1 VSPERPNI
9 LFVMADQLAASALGA
24 YGNSVVQSPTIDRL
38 AEDGVVFES
47 AYCNVPLCAPSR
59 ASLLTGRLVSRVGVF
74 DNAAELASSVPTIA
88 HYLRARGYVTYLAGK
103 MHFIGPDQLHG
114 FEHRLTTDVYPAGID
129 WIPDWTRP
137 TVDRLPWYH
146 DMSSVR
152 DAGPS
157 EATLQLDYDEEV
169 AFRSVRALYDLAR
182 REDERPFFL
191 LASYTHPHDPY
202 EISQEYWS
210 RYRTGVELPRVEAIP
225 FAEADA
231 HSRRIREMCGT
242 DEANLT
248 DEDVRRA
255 RRGYYAAVSYV
266 DDKVGEL
273 LRALAATGLRE
284 NTIVV
289 FASDHGDMLGERG
302 LWYKMTFFEDSA
314 RVPLVINAPARFAPG
329 RVADIVSLADLLP
342 TMVEL
347 AAPDEP
353 FEPADALEGSSLV
366 SLLRGEAGKR
376 DRTIAAEYLAE
387 GTHAPCVMLRR
398 GPFKYISCP
407 NDPEQ
412 LFDLR
417 NDPRELVNLAT
428 GGTHPELAAF
438 RAKVAERWDL
448 EALHSEILGSQR
460 RRLLVR
466 GALELGRSEA
476 WDYVPPEDS
485 TTRYVRGQEFWAPL
499 NRARLRRPSSR

>member
-1 VSPERPNI
+1 
-9 LFVMADQLAASALGA
+9 MADQLAASALGA
-24 YGNSVVQSPTIDRL
+24 YGNTVVQAPTLDRL
-38 AEDGVVFES
+38 AEDGVVFEN

-59 ASLLTGRLVSRVGVF
+59 ASLLAGRLASRVGVF
-74 DNAAELASSVPTIA
+74 DNGAELAASVPTIA
-88 HYLRARGYVTYLAGK
+88 HYLRARGYITCLAGK

-114 FEHRLTTDVYPAGID
+114 FEHRLTTDVYPAGIN

-137 TVDRLPWYH
+137 TAERLPWYH
-146 DMSSVR
+146 DMSSVL

-169 AFRSVRALYDLAR
+169 GFRSVRALYDLAR
-182 REDERPFFL
+182 SEDERPFL
-191 LASYTHPHDPY
+191 LLVSYTHPHDPY
-202 EISQEYWS
+202 EIPQAYWS
-210 RYRTGVELPRVEAIP
+210 QYRAGVDLPKVEAIP
-225 FAEADA
+225 FADADP

-248 DEDVRRA
+248 EEAIGRA
-255 RRGYYAAVSYV
+255 RRGYHAAVSYV

-273 LRALAATGLRE
+273 MRALVATGLRE

-314 RVPLVINAPARFAPG
+314 RVPLLINAPRRFAP
-329 RVADIVSLADLLP
+329 RRIADLVPLADLLP

-353 FEPADALEGSSLV
+353 FEPVDALEGSSLV
-366 SLLRGEAGKR
+366 SLLSGDAGEH

-398 GPFKYISCP
+398 GPFKYITCP
-407 NDPEQ
+407 DDPDQ
-412 LFDLR
+412 LFDLSS
-417 NDPRELVNLAT
+417 DPRELVNLAT
-428 GGTHPELAAF
+428 GGRHPELGAF
-438 RAKVAERWDL
+438 RTKVAERWEL
-448 EALHSEILGSQR
+448 EALRNEILASQR
-460 RRLLVR
+460 RRMLAR
-466 GALELGRSEA
+466 RALELGVSET

-485 TTRYVRGQEFWAPL
+485 TTRYVRGEEFWTPF
-499 NRARLRRPSSR
+499 NRARLRRRGG

>member
-1 VSPERPNI
+1 MSRERPNI

-24 YGNSVVQSPTIDRL
+24 YGNSVVQAPTIDRL
-38 AEDGVVFES
+38 AEDGVVFEN

-59 ASLLTGRLVSRVGVF
+59 ASLLAGRLASRVGVF
-74 DNAAELASSVPTIA
+74 DSGAELAASVPTIA

-137 TVDRLPWYH
+137 TLDRLPWYH
-146 DMSSVR
+146 GMSSVL

-169 AFRSVRALYDLAR
+169 AFRSVRALHDLAR
-182 REDERPFFL
+182 CEDERPFL
-191 LASYTHPHDPY
+191 LLVSYTHPHDPY
-202 EISQEYWS
+202 EIPHAYWS
-210 RYRTGVELPRVEAIP
+210 RYRNGVDLPKVEAIP
-225 FAEADA
+225 FAEADP

-248 DEDVRRA
+248 EEAIGRA

-266 DDKVGEL
+266 DDKVGAL
-273 LRALAATGLRE
+273 MQALAATGLRE

-314 RVPLVINAPARFAPG
+314 RVPLLVNAPARFAP
-329 RVADIVSLADLLP
+329 RRIADVVSLADLLP

-347 AAPDEP
+347 AAPDQP
-353 FEPADALEGSSLV
+353 FEPADELEGSSLV
-366 SLLRGEAGKR
+366 SLLQGDASE
-376 DRTIAAEYLAE
+376 DERTIAAEYLAE

-407 NDPEQ
+407 DDPDQ
-412 LFDLR
+412 LFDLS

-428 GGTHPELAAF
+428 GGTHPELGAF
-438 RAKVAERWDL
+438 RAEVTERWDL
-448 EALHSEILGSQR
+448 EALRDEVLASQR
-460 RRLLVR
+460 RRMLVR
-466 GALELGRSEA
+466 GALELGMSET
-476 WDYVPPEDS
+476 WDYVPTEDS
-485 TTRYVRGQEFWAPL
+485 ATRYVRGQEFWAPFD
-499 NRARLRRPSSR
+499 RARLRRPSG